1 MLEFGML
8 LIMTLAV
15 VGMVMIYLRGRGKIA
30 PAQAETGT
38 LYVTGVSPRPDA
50 TGEQYVTIT
59 GKLTG
64 PTEPGT
70 VVYGRFAWD
79 VDAWPSIGDLI
90 TVVYPS
96 GKPERWQI
104 GHPGARPSLGS

>member
-1 MLEFGML
+1 ML
-8 LIMTLAV
+8 LIMVVAV
-15 VGMVMIYLRGRGKIA
+15 AGMVMLYLRGRGA
-30 PAQAETGT
+30 FRPAVAETGT
-38 LYVTGVSPRPDA
+38 LHVTGVSPRPDA
-50 TGEQYVTIT
+50 LGEQYVTIT
-59 GKLTG
+59 GTLSG

-79 VDAWPSIGDLI
+79 VNAWPSIGDAI

-104 GHPGARPSLGS
+104 AHPGARPSLGS